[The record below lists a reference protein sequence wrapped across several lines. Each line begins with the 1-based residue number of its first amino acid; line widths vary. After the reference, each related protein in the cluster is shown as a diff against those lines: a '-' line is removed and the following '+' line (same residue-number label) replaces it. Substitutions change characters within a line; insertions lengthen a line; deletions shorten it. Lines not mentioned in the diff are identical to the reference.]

1 MLSGCLSAGWVAALW
16 RKRLHRS
23 RQASL
28 RRAWAAVSALGRA
41 TKRQGRGLGRRVAL
55 ASAVRVR
62 CTGRG
67 PSRLSHGGA
76 TTPCQTGRRR
86 RGQPGQRLRRDEF
99 CRSGLSPLAA
109 LLPRPPCVEPLGDL
123 MPLASGAILVH
134 AFAKPGLFLRQA
146 GFGSA
151 VRPGP
156 RRRVARARRQTPHAG
171 RSRRAPKEPAAY
183 LCCPLQSRGSG
194 AGRGHPSWHAGEA
207 RCFEREFFFGSG
219 VLGFATV
226 SLVRQCGH
234 PNDALQERAPG
245 GGPRGPGARSRD
257 LPTEHAVR
265 GTSGSMRGGQS
276 QGQDE
281 FGGPQRTDF
290 ARGGGN
296 ISLTLRLEPKL
307 SRPKNRLAT
316 KPGP

>member
-16 RKRLHRS
+16 QKRLHRS

-28 RRAWAAVSALGRA
+28 RRAWAAVSALGLA

-55 ASAVRVR
+55 ESVVRAQ

-76 TTPCQTGRRR
+76 TTACRTGRRR

-156 RRRVARARRQTPHAG
+156 RRRVARARRQTPHAA

-183 LCCPLQSRGSG
+183 LCCPLQSRRSG
-194 AGRGHPSWHAGEA
+194 AGRGHPGWHAGEA
-207 RCFEREFFFGSG
+207 RCFEREVFFWQRSLG
-219 VLGFATV
+219 LCNGFASQTV
-226 SLVRQCGH
+226 
-234 PNDALQERAPG
+234 RAPKRRFAG
-245 GGPRGPGARSRD
+245 EGPWRRPARAWSAQPGLADGARCEWDER
-257 LPTEHAVR
+257 EHAR
-265 GTSGSMRGGQS
+265 RPES
-276 QGQDE
+276 
-281 FGGPQRTDF
+281 RTG
-290 ARGGGN
+290 RVG
-296 ISLTLRLEPKL
+296 R
-307 SRPKNRLAT
+307 AT
-316 KPGP
+316 KDGFRTRRWQYFPDVAP